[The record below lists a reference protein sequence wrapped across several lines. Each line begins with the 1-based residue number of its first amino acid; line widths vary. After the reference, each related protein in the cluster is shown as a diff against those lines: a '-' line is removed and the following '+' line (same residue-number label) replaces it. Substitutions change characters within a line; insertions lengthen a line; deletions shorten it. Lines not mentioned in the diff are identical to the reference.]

1 MTRFAYA
8 NGRYLPH
15 AEAVVH
21 VEDRGYQFADGVYE
35 VIAVH
40 EDCLVDEEPHL
51 ERLDRSLNALRIP
64 WPMKPAALKLV
75 MRELIRRNQLTN
87 GSVYIQVTRGVA
99 PRDHAF
105 PKRAIA
111 PALVMTTK
119 RAKPLPATALGEG
132 VSVITVPDIRWG
144 RCDIKSVS
152 LLPNILAKQAAIESG
167 AFEAWLVNSAGEI
180 TEGSSTNA
188 WIVTDD
194 GQVVTHP
201 PGPKILSGITR
212 LTVLRIAADSQ
223 IKVVE
228 RPFDLH
234 ELQSAREAF
243 LTSTSSRVLPVTS
256 VDGHPIGNGRPGPI
270 AMRLRELYEAALS
283 RS

>member
-1 MTRFAYA
+1 
-8 NGRYLPH
+8 
-15 AEAVVH
+15 
-21 VEDRGYQFADGVYE
+21 
-35 VIAVH
+35 
-40 EDCLVDEEPHL
+40 
-51 ERLDRSLNALRIP
+51 
-64 WPMKPAALKLV
+64 MKPAALKLV

-256 VDGHPIGNGRPGPI
+256 VDGRAIGNGRPGPI
-270 AMRLRELYEAALS
+270 AMRLRELYEAELA